1 MERSALLAHGMA
13 ANVAAMRA
21 RAPHH
26 PALERYSAIAS
37 LLTGRSEVSVEDGI
51 DWVRALSAELNIPTL
66 RTWGVTEADLRAL
79 LRKSRKPAVCKPIHC
94 RLRRRS

>member
-1 MERSALLAHGMA
+1 MERSALLPHGTA

-26 PALERYSAIAS
+26 PALQSYSAIAS
-37 LLTGRSEVSVEDGI
+37 LLTGRSEASVE
-51 DWVRALSAELNIPTL
+51 DWVRALSAELNFPTL

-79 LRKSRKPAVCKPIHC
+79 LRKNRTPAVCKPIHRC
-94 RLRRRS
+94 LRRRS